1 MKINIINIMAFI
13 IYHIIFVTFSY
24 VDNYNVIV
32 LALEILMLFL
42 LCLKIKVI
50 INKKFAKINIL
61 LIAFIFIIFIGAIR
75 SGSTFMRGII
85 FGIKVLEI
93 FIFCEYAYQKN
104 KIDSVIKTF
113 FYLTLF
119 YVIIT
124 DILLISV
131 PSLFMRYNNY
141 FVGNKF
147 YVSYLHILLFTFYMC
162 LPKKNKRF
170 TIILYAYSI
179 IISIIV
185 NCNTALIGVILIA
198 LLYLLKDRV
207 NLVNPALIIIVILVS
222 SSILFMFRGILNYKP
237 IQFFIVEILNEDLTL
252 TGRLEIY
259 DNDLEIISK
268 KLFLGYGYGNSHDV
282 MYDAI
287 KAPNTQNGL
296 LECVLNFGILGTFIL
311 LLIIYNVFKN
321 YDKNKNKIPLI
332 IYIYAF
338 SILGMVEVT
347 INITYIAVIALINN
361 RFIKEK
367 GEDRGNI
374 ENKEYNKK
382 CENGYSITIHK

>member
-1 MKINIINIMAFI
+1 
-13 IYHIIFVTFSY
+13 
-24 VDNYNVIV
+24 
-32 LALEILMLFL
+32 
-42 LCLKIKVI
+42 
-50 INKKFAKINIL
+50 
-61 LIAFIFIIFIGAIR
+61 
-75 SGSTFMRGII
+75 
-85 FGIKVLEI
+85 
-93 FIFCEYAYQKN
+93 
-104 KIDSVIKTF
+104 
-113 FYLTLF
+113 
-119 YVIIT
+119 
-124 DILLISV
+124 
-131 PSLFMRYNNY
+131 
-141 FVGNKF
+141 
-147 YVSYLHILLFTFYMC
+147 
-162 LPKKNKRF
+162 
-170 TIILYAYSI
+170 
-179 IISIIV
+179 
-185 NCNTALIGVILIA
+185 
-198 LLYLLKDRV
+198 
-207 NLVNPALIIIVILVS
+207 
-222 SSILFMFRGILNYKP
+222 MFRGILNYKP

-296 LECVLNFGILGTFIL
+296 LECVLNFGVLGTFIL

-361 RFIKEK
+361 GLIKEK
-367 GEDRGNI
+367 GEDFGNI

>member
-61 LIAFIFIIFIGAIR
+61 LIAFIFIIFIGTIR

-185 NCNTALIGVILIA
+185 NCNTALIGAILIA
-198 LLYLLKDRV
+198 LLYLLKDRF

-361 RFIKEK
+361 GFIKEK

>member
-361 RFIKEK
+361 GFIKEK

>member
-1 MKINIINIMAFI
+1 MKISIINIMAFI

-185 NCNTALIGVILIA
+185 NCNTALIGTILIA
-198 LLYLLKDRV
+198 LLYLLKDRF

-296 LECVLNFGILGTFIL
+296 LECVLNFGVLGTFIL

-361 RFIKEK
+361 GLIKEK
-367 GEDRGNI
+367 GEDCGNI